1 VLTVHPVDDAPT
13 ITGPGDVVI
22 DEDTT
27 TGPLGF
33 IIGDVETS
41 AENLTL
47 RGFSS
52 NPSLVPTN
60 RIVFSGSTGGSN
72 RTVTVSPAPNAYG
85 SATITLVVSDGTNSA
100 GASFLLTV
108 NPVNDAPVFLPL
120 SNCLATVGQWLFVTN
135 RAIDVDQPAQS
146 LKFELLSFPEGAALD
161 TTNGILSWRPTRAQ
175 AGTTNLVVW
184 SVADSGVPVMG
195 ATQNF
200 TVTVSPLQPV
210 TVAQISVEQ
219 NEVRLL
225 VRGNAGLDY
234 RLQGSEDLENWTD
247 LLSTNAA
254 VTPFTCTVTNA
265 GGFARRFFRVLLGP

>member
-1 VLTVHPVDDAPT
+1 VLTVHPVDDTPT
-13 ITGPGDVVI
+13 ITGPGDVAI

-33 IIGDVETS
+33 IIGDVETPVG
-41 AENLTL
+41 NLSL

-60 RIVFSGSTGGSN
+60 RILFGGSGSN
-72 RTVTVSPAPNAYG
+72 RTVTVSPAPDAHG

-161 TTNGILSWRPTRAQ
+161 TTNGVLSWRPTQAQ

-184 SVADSGVPVMG
+184 SVADNGVPVMG
-195 ATQNF
+195 ATQSF

-210 TVAQISVEQ
+210 AVAQISLGQ

-225 VRGNAGLDY
+225 IRGNAGLDY
-234 RLQGSEDLENWTD
+234 RLQASEDLVAWTD
-247 LLSTNAA
+247 LLFTNAS

-265 GGFARRFFRVLLGP
+265 GGFAHRYFRVLLGP